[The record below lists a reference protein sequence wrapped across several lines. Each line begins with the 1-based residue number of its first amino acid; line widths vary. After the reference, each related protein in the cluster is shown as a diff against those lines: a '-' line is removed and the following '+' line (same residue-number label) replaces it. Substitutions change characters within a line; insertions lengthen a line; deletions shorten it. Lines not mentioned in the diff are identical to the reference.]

1 MSKQTKRCRANLLDA
16 SPRLGDTVLCLFLVG
31 TTSLGF
37 DGRSFLVL
45 RVVLRSLGLRSLVFD
60 GVDLLVRRA
69 FSIMHG

>member
-16 SPRLGDTVLCLFLVG
+16 SPRLRATVLCLFLVG